1 MEYISR
7 FYIGGLL
14 LCLINVT
21 YTNQHVFTAF
31 ILFTFLASIL
41 ELILLPKKYLQY
53 TRLIMLINYL
63 SFVNIIYHI
72 SLYKQI
78 TRIIIYNSVSDI
90 IQYIVGKSIGKQRLF
105 SFTSKSLEGY
115 IAGIIATQMIF
126 NYDYYFVLLNMIGMC
141 GGIFSSIIKR
151 RLKIKHW
158 SNLLG
163 PHGGI
168 NDRLDSLCVPIII
181 YLNFIK

>member
-1 MEYISR
+1 
-7 FYIGGLL
+7 
-14 LCLINVT
+14 
-21 YTNQHVFTAF
+21 
-31 ILFTFLASIL
+31 
-41 ELILLPKKYLQY
+41 
-53 TRLIMLINYL
+53 MLINYL
-63 SFVNIIYHI
+63 WFVNIIYNI
-72 SLYKQI
+72 NSYKQI
-78 TRIIIYNSVSDI
+78 TRIIFYNSVSDI
-90 IQYIVGKSIGKQRLF
+90 IQYAAGKTIGRYKLF

-115 IAGIIATQMIF
+115 IAGIIATQIIF
-126 NYDYYFVLLNMIGMC
+126 NYDYYFVLLNIIGMF
-141 GGIFSSIIKR
+141 GGIFSSIVKR